1 MDDPDVPFRRA
12 AAPHAAV
19 PAHQPAGVAAAAEQQ
34 APRAIG
40 HNIASPGTL
49 ARGLVGYKGP
59 LQQPLGQPSS
69 FMLRKGDMALS
80 QSFKVGP
87 PICRAPLP

>member
-1 MDDPDVPFRRA
+1 MQGCLGPGASWRGGRRWR
-12 AAPHAAV
+12 
-19 PAHQPAGVAAAAEQQ
+19 QQ
-34 APRAIG
+34 RRLPRAIG
-40 HNIASPGTL
+40 HNTASPGTL

-87 PICRAPLP
+87 